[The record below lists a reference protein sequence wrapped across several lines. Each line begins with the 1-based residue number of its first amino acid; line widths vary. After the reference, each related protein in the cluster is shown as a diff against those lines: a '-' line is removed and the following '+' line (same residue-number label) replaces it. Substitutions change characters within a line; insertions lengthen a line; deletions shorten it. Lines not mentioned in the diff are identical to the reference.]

1 MGKCEKCGGCSLGE
15 RTCNECFDLEYEK
28 WYCEYWDAANP
39 GLSGGGG
46 MTLGKGRDK
55 IDFIQIIIDRM
66 NEDEQGWQ
74 TVRRVRAKVWRV
86 EDGKKVGEPVHD
98 FEFDPDTSVAPG
110 AAAGLR

>member
-1 MGKCEKCGGCSLGE
+1 
-15 RTCNECFDLEYEK
+15 
-28 WYCEYWDAANP
+28 
-39 GLSGGGG
+39 